1 MFELLCRNH
10 DENIRRAIRR
20 KKHMNRTKNA
30 TRNIFFGT
38 VLKLYQIIVP
48 FLMRTAMIYLL
59 GVEYLGL
66 SSLFT
71 SILQVLNLA
80 ELGVGSAMVYSMYK
94 PIADKDEETVC
105 ALLKLYKKY
114 YFLIGLV
121 IAVGGISLT
130 PAIPKLISGDIPEG
144 LNVYLLYLFNLAAT
158 VMTYWLFAYKN
169 SLLQVHQRNDVSSK
183 VTILTTTVQYSLQLF
198 VLWAFQDYYLYVLV
212 MLATQ
217 VITNVVTAIVVSK
230 MYPQYSPKGELSR
243 VTVNTINQRIKDL
256 FTAKLGATVV
266 NSADTVVISAFL
278 GLTVLAMYQNYY
290 FIMSAVMG
298 LLTIV
303 FSSCLAGVGNSMI
316 TESLDKNYN
325 DFRVITFLMNWIITV
340 CMCCFATMYQ
350 PFIELWV
357 GYEYTFDMTAVAL
370 FCVYFYL
377 VIIQQIIG
385 MYKDAAGIWH
395 QDRFRPLV
403 ASLVNLI
410 SNLFLVR
417 WWGISAIIASTI
429 ISYIVV
435 AMPWMINNVFKH
447 VFKRDWKKYTAELI
461 IYFVV
466 ACVISVACYFACDWT
481 EGFGLAVQVV
491 LNALICVTL
500 SNIILII
507 VYRKNQY
514 YNQMIDLANRATKNK
529 ISCLLNKFR
538 Y

>member
-1 MFELLCRNH
+1 
-10 DENIRRAIRR
+10 
-20 KKHMNRTKNA
+20 MNRTKNA

-38 VLKLYQIIVP
+38 VLKLYQIIIP
-48 FLMRTAMIYLL
+48 FLMRTAMLYLL

-66 SSLFT
+66 NSLFT
-71 SILQVLNLA
+71 SVLQVLNLA

-94 PIADKDEETVC
+94 PIADKDKEAVC

-121 IAVGGISLT
+121 IAVSGISLT
-130 PAIPKLISGDIPEG
+130 PAIPKLIRGDIPEE

-169 SLLQVHQRNDVSSK
+169 SLLQAHQRSDVSSK
-183 VTILTTTVQYSLQLF
+183 VTIITTTVQYSLQLF

-217 VITNVVTAIVVSK
+217 VITNIVTAIAVSK

-243 VTVNTINQRIKDL
+243 VAVNAINQRIKDL

-266 NSADTVVISAFL
+266 NSADTVVISAFM
-278 GLTVLAMYQNYY
+278 GLKVLAMYQNYY

-316 TESLDKNYN
+316 TESLGKNYN
-325 DFRVITFLMNWIITV
+325 DFRVITFLMNWIVTV

-350 PFIELWV
+350 PFIKLWA
-357 GYEYTFDMTAVAL
+357 GYEYTFDMTVVAL

-410 SNLFLVR
+410 LNLSLVR
-417 WWGISAIIASTI
+417 WWGIYAIIASTI
-429 ISYIVV
+429 VSYIVV
-435 AMPWMINNVFKH
+435 AMPWMISNVFKY

-466 ACVISVACYFACDWT
+466 ACAISAACYFACDWT
-481 EGFGLAVQVV
+481 ERLGLVIQMV
-491 LNALICVTL
+491 LNALICVAL

-514 YNQMIDLANRATKNK
+514 YNQMIDLVDRATKNK
-529 ISCLLNKFR
+529 ISYLLNKFK